1 MVENL
6 SRVGG
11 NQKSAHPYRQND
23 RTGGFGTKILIPDGF
38 FRFSMVP
45 AKISEN
51 WDTTMRRLGCEP
63 SNPGDWFP

>member
-38 FRFSMVP
+38 FRFWMIP
-45 AKISEN
+45 TKN
-51 WDTTMRRLGCEP
+51 Q
-63 SNPGDWFP
+63 